1 MPTIALAQ
9 GPDAEQCTTVWKLQ
23 PAAGSCNSNI
33 MCANPFEMAQHVSIA
48 SPLKFKFLRQ
58 RISCWLWFTHLS
70 IIHILYVVYLYSC
83 KFKKSIWLP
92 KLLSAAHW
100 SKICKKWLVPWKLG
114 KKRILWQLK
123 FSFIYRILTWSLKHC
138 VDLGIKRMIHQFF

>member
-1 MPTIALAQ
+1 MYNSMKTA
-9 GPDAEQCTTVWKLQ
+9 
-23 PAAGSCNSNI
+23 AAGSCNSNI

-70 IIHILYVVYLYSC
+70 ITYIYCMYSIYIHANS
-83 KFKKSIWLP
+83 KSPFGSQNCYQLHTDP
-92 KLLSAAHW
+92 KSVK
-100 SKICKKWLVPWKLG
+100 SDKYLVPWKLG
-114 KKRILWQLK
+114 KLK